1 MTNTSEIFP
10 DKMEYGPVVVCS
22 VFAGKNLHFLAP
34 DIFLYIKVH
43 KGTPDPKIRVP
54 AFWRGHPTGHLKK
67 LARRAN
73 FLKKTGLRCVL
84 GARRAP
90 RTHRWEKNIRFL
102 GVYIGVLWG
111 SHGRKMAIFGL
122 FLAIF

>member
-43 KGTPDPKIRVP
+43 KGTPDLQNP
-54 AFWRGHPTGHLKK
+54 GSS
-67 LARRAN
+67 
-73 FLKKTGLRCVL
+73 FLK
-84 GARRAP
+84 
-90 RTHRWEKNIRFL
+90 
-102 GVYIGVLWG
+102 G
-111 SHGRKMAIFGL
+111 SPYRPPQKVGP
-122 FLAIF
+122 

>member
-73 FLKKTGLRCVL
+73 FLKKRGCDVSWGPEGPPGHIAGKKIL
-84 GARRAP
+84 G
-90 RTHRWEKNIRFL
+90 F
-102 GVYIGVLWG
+102 WG
-111 SHGRKMAIFGL
+111 SI
-122 FLAIF
+122 